1 MNNSIFDLIRFIV
14 WRATEAHGGL
24 STLALVKYLYLADL
38 YYAEETGGKTLTEL
52 PWIFYHYG
60 PYCTESFTVIE
71 DAAKR
76 GLINDRNYDSKY
88 EEGKEY
94 KWYSLVDEN
103 EPQLDVPM
111 HVWAS
116 LSSAIARFENIRDL
130 MSYVYFETA
139 PMQQAKESARL
150 DFSIAKKITPE
161 SPVIMNKLS
170 AKKIKKAQEILNK
183 IRETRIKNSAEPYAG
198 PQPVYDESYYKFA
211 KTLDEECEAPK
222 LTGKLIFFD

>member
-1 MNNSIFDLIRFIV
+1 MNTSIYDLIRFIV
-14 WRATEAHGGL
+14 WRATEARGGL

-52 PWIFYHYG
+52 PWIFYQYG

-71 DAAKR
+71 DALKC
-76 GLINDRNYDSKY
+76 GFINARNYASKY

-94 KWYSLVDEN
+94 KWYSLTDEN
-103 EPQLDVPM
+103 EPTLDVPI

-116 LSSAIARFENIRDL
+116 LSSAIARFEDIRDL

-139 PMQQAKESARL
+139 PMQQAKERTPL
-150 DFSIAKKITPE
+150 DFSGAKKIMSE
-161 SPVIMNKLS
+161 SPVSMNKLS

-183 IRETRIKNSAEPYAG
+183 IREIHMKDSAEPYAG

-211 KTLDEECEAPK
+211 RTLDEECEAPK
-222 LTGKLIFFD
+222 LTGKLVFFD